1 VTSLTPE
8 LEARFVELEVRL
20 DTLISLLDEAEETFW
35 RRYLARAMTDVR
47 ERRLTGVTYV
57 LGCYGGEETFSDL
70 TLGAQSLDARL
81 AHLRTS
87 IFGIA
92 NAIAASAARR

>member
-8 LEARFVELEVRL
+8 LEARFIELEVRL

-35 RRYLARAMTDVR
+35 RRYLARAINDVR

-70 TLGAQSLDARL
+70 TLGTQALDARL
-81 AHLRTS
+81 VQLRTS
-87 IFGIA
+87 IF
-92 NAIAASAARR
+92 AIADAIASSAARR